1 MDKLSK
7 AILKEMRFGDE
18 EKPVI
23 CSLPGS
29 FSYRGTFTVDDL
41 AKKVHATREN
51 TLSAIRFLCEKGL
64 IKSVP
69 LPSTKTDAT
78 FGYMLTH
85 EGRKHNIL
93 RAEKAVLNIF
103 NSIIIPIAVSFITS
117 VITDLVQGWL

>member
-18 EKPVI
+18 EKPIV

-41 AKKVHATREN
+41 AKKLHATREN
-51 TLSAIRFLCEKGL
+51 TLSAIHFLCEKGL
-64 IKSVP
+64 MKSVP
-69 LPSTKTDAT
+69 LPSTKIDST

-85 EGRKHNIL
+85 EGRKHNIF
-93 RAEKAVLNIF
+93 RAEKAALNVF
-103 NSIIIPIAVSFITS
+103 NSIVIPIAVSFITS